1 MGSALAASPQAPV
14 VRDGALV
21 VMDRNAPRVPAGS
34 ISSLVEVVAPR
45 YDPSMA
51 SPSSDRIRALVP
63 GETQVRRKQ
72 PWLAPALVF
81 CLFLDFIL
89 CRDLGAAAPVEA
101 AAVDFFENR
110 IRPVLVENCYECH
123 SATAKKL
130 KSGLRVDSREALLKG
145 GDTGPAVV
153 PGDPT
158 KSRLLR
164 AVRHEEPDLT
174 MPPKTPKLPDAVIAD
189 LATWV
194 KQGAPFPSSFAA
206 APEKPHWAFQPVRN
220 QEVPVVSRSVI
231 GNQSSVG
238 ARRRTDSLNTAS
250 LITPSPIDSFIL
262 AKLPTKQPAP
272 PADKRTLLRRATYD
286 LTGLPPTADAADA
299 FEKDSSTDAFAKVV
313 ERLLASRQYGE
324 RWGRHWLDLV
334 RYADTAGETADYPV
348 PVAWRYRNWV
358 IDAFNADK
366 PYDEF
371 LREQIAGDILARQ
384 GARERYAER
393 VTATGYLAISRRFGF
408 DSENYHHLTIQDTID
423 TLGQTVLGLTLGCAR
438 CHAHKFDPIS
448 MKDYYALYGIFESTR
463 YAFPGSEQ
471 KQKSRALV
479 PLLPPEESQPKWR
492 EFDTRVA
499 ALARNLERH
508 KQSAPSAVLR
518 SLDDLDGDFEMQA
531 PAAGGSKG
539 VLVAPWVYEGTI
551 AVTADAQ
558 SPFKNLYA
566 LGKVGASVATGTNA
580 YRIAQAVHP
589 VRTRSSAGKLHVNLD
604 FRIAAAKT
612 PESGNHRFWIGARPS
627 SPAVEVILSP
637 EAVAVRT
644 GDIVKTIRSFNPGQW
659 QNLQLTLDLKS
670 GVVSGSVGQP
680 GDVATIA
687 ELPLAKSWNG
697 TIDFVAVDSQG
708 GEGGGLPGI
717 AIDNLRVQEQPIAPV
732 SRELPTLASASN
744 EPDPAALT
752 AQLQSLA
759 GIDGDFELQTDATP
773 PATPWHPGPNSVV
786 KIRASA
792 QSPFWNH
799 FPAGRLGLHLPNS
812 GAYNGFGQTLTNR
825 WKAEKTRQLFASF
838 DFRSANVE
846 KGGDGSWRFYL
857 GNGPGTSA
865 AVELFFNGREFFR
878 RSADKRDVV
887 QPLRVSEWYQ
897 VQVTLN
903 LKEKTYAG
911 SIASATNRTEF
922 TGQFASG
929 WDGSIDYTFID
940 SYGHLGGVKPA
951 LDADNF
957 VIGETPLSTLD
968 SQSAQFAEGEG
979 ETRRAKISELRRQL
993 AGLAASSEKSKQELQ
1008 QLLVEGPFDLTYAV
1022 SEGTPRN
1029 ARMQLRGE
1037 PDKPG
1042 EEVPRGFI
1050 EVLGGRKLP
1059 AETSGSGRLELAEW
1073 LTRPENPLTARVM
1086 VNRLWQY
1093 HFGQGLV
1100 KTPNDFG
1107 TRGQP
1112 PTHPELLD
1120 YLATEFIKR
1129 GWSMKAMHRLIMGS
1143 ATYQQGGVIS
1153 ETVISNQS
1161 PKAARGRTVTLNTD
1175 SLITD
1180 HFSPFPRRRLSA
1192 EETRDSILLVSGE
1205 LDPTPGHGH
1214 PFPAPTGWGYTQH
1227 TPFSAVYDHNQRS
1240 VYLMTQRIKRHPFLA
1255 LFDGADPNAST
1266 ADRRTTTV
1274 PTQALFFL
1282 NDPFVHTKS
1291 EKFAA
1296 RVERLGIDEA
1306 QRIEATYRLA
1316 LGRSASATEQ
1326 AEAAEFLAAY
1336 RLELAEAKQDKVE
1349 RAALAAFARVLIGSN
1364 EFLSVD

>member
-1 MGSALAASPQAPV
+1 LVQAVGAS
-14 VRDGALV
+14 
-21 VMDRNAPRVPAGS
+21 
-34 ISSLVEVVAPR
+34 
-45 YDPSMA
+45 YDSFMA
-51 SPSSDRIRALVP
+51 RPSSDRIRALVP
-63 GETQVRRKQ
+63 GEVPVRRMR
-72 PWLAPALVF
+72 PRLAAREVF
-81 CLFLDFIL
+81 CLLLL
-89 CRDLGAAAPVEA
+89 CMVCRNVATAATVKADGMA
-101 AAVDFFENR
+101 FFENR
-110 IRPVLVENCYECH
+110 IRPVLVDHCYECH
-123 SATAKKL
+123 SASAKKL
-130 KSGLRVDSREALLKG
+130 KGGLRVDSREALLKG

-153 PGDPT
+153 PGDPA
-158 KSRLLR
+158 KSLLLR

-174 MPPKTPKLPDAVIAD
+174 MPAKKPKLPDAVIAD

-206 APEKPHWAFQPVRN
+206 PPAKPHWAFQPVRN
-220 QEVPVVSRSVI
+220 PEVPVISRSVI
-231 GNQSSVG
+231 SHQYSVG
-238 ARRRTDSLNTAS
+238 ARRRTDSLNTDS
-250 LITPSPIDSFIL
+250 LTTPSPIDAFIL
-262 AKLPTKQPAP
+262 AQLPNRQLAP

-286 LTGLPPTADAADA
+286 LTGLPPTAEEADA
-299 FEKDSSTDAFAKVV
+299 FDKDFSPAAFAKVV
-313 ERLLASRQYGE
+313 ERLLASPHYGE

-358 IDAFNADK
+358 IAAFNADQ

-384 GARERYAER
+384 GPRERYAGR

-438 CHAHKFDPIS
+438 CHAHKFDPVS
-448 MKDYYALYGIFESTR
+448 MDDYYAFYGIFESTR

-492 EFDTRVA
+492 EFATRVA
-499 ALARNLERH
+499 TLARNLERQ

-539 VLVAPWVYEGTI
+539 VLVSPWVYEGPI
-551 AVTADAQ
+551 AVTTDAQ

-566 LGKVGASVATGTNA
+566 LGKVGASLTAGTNA

-589 VRTRSSAGKLHVNLD
+589 VRTRSSTGKLHVNLD
-604 FRIAAAKT
+604 FRISAART
-612 PESGNHRFWIGARPS
+612 PASGSHRFWIGSRPS
-627 SPAVEVILSP
+627 LAAVEVILSP

-644 GDIVKTIRSFNPGQW
+644 GDYMKTIRILKPEQW

-670 GVVSGSVGQP
+670 GTVSGSVGQP
-680 GDVATIA
+680 GDVAAIA
-687 ELPLAKSWNG
+687 SLPLEKTWNG
-697 TIDFVAVDSQG
+697 TINFVALDSQG
-708 GEGGGLPGI
+708 GERGAMPGI
-717 AIDNLRVQEQPIAPV
+717 AIDNLGVQEQSIAPV
-732 SRELPTLASASN
+732 SRELPILVSASN
-744 EPDPAALT
+744 EPYPAALT
-752 AQLQSLA
+752 AQLQNLA

-786 KIRASA
+786 KVRASA
-792 QSPFWNH
+792 QSPFRNH
-799 FPAGRLGLHLPNS
+799 FPAGQLGLHMPNS

-825 WKAEKTRQLFASF
+825 WKSDQTGRLFASF
-838 DFRSANVE
+838 DFRLASAGA
-846 KGGDGSWRFYL
+846 GGDGSWRFYL
-857 GNGPGTSA
+857 GHGAGSSA
-865 AVELFFNGREFFR
+865 AIELFFNRSEFFR
-878 RSADKRDVV
+878 RSADKREVV
-887 QPLRVSEWYQ
+887 QSLRVGEWYQ
-897 VQVTLN
+897 VQLELN
-903 LKEKTYAG
+903 LKDKTYAG
-911 SIASATNRTEF
+911 SIASATNRTAF
-922 TGQFASG
+922 AGQVASG

-940 SYGHLGGVKPA
+940 SHGHLGGVKPA

-968 SQSAQFAEGEG
+968 SQPAQLAEGEG
-979 ETRRAKISELRRQL
+979 EARRAKVSGLRRQL
-993 AGLAASSEKSKQELQ
+993 AELAAGSEKSKQELQ
-1008 QLLVEGPFDLTYAV
+1008 KLLVEGPFALTYAV

-1042 EEVPRGFI
+1042 DEVPRGFLGI
-1050 EVLGGRKLP
+1050 LGGRKLP
-1059 AETSGSGRLELAEW
+1059 NETSGSGRLELAEW

-1120 YLATEFIKR
+1120 YLTTEFIKR
-1129 GWSMKAMHRLIMGS
+1129 GWSMKAMHRLIMLS
-1143 ATYQQGGVIS
+1143 ATYQQESQYSVIS
-1153 ETVISNQS
+1153 FQFSVKGDQGGNEGKLKTDS
-1161 PKAARGRTVTLNTD
+1161 LNTD
-1175 SLITD
+1175 Y
-1180 HFSPFPRRRLSA
+1180 FSPFPRRRLSA

-1205 LDPTPGHGH
+1205 LDPTPGQAH

-1227 TPFSAVYDHNQRS
+1227 GPFSAVYDHNQRS
-1240 VYLMTQRIKRHPFLA
+1240 VYLMTQRIKRHPFLT

-1296 RVERLGIDEA
+1296 RVERLGTDEA
-1306 QRIEATYRLA
+1306 QRIEAAYRLS
-1316 LGRSASATEQ
+1316 LGRSPSATER
-1326 AEAAEFLAAY
+1326 AEAKEFLAAY
-1336 RLELAEAKQDKVE
+1336 RSELVAADQEKAET
-1349 RAALAAFARVLIGSN
+1349 AALAALARVLIGSN

>member
-1 MGSALAASPQAPV
+1 MRPQLA
-14 VRDGALV
+14 
-21 VMDRNAPRVPAGS
+21 S
-34 ISSLVEVVAPR
+34 IEIL
-45 YDPSMA
+45 
-51 SPSSDRIRALVP
+51 
-63 GETQVRRKQ
+63 
-72 PWLAPALVF
+72 WLLLACMF
-81 CLFLDFIL
+81 
-89 CRDLGAAAPVEA
+89 CRDVAAAAPKETADA
-101 AAVDFFENR
+101 AFFENR
-110 IRPVLVENCYECH
+110 IRPVLVDNCYECH
-123 SATAKKL
+123 SATAKEVKG
-130 KSGLRVDSREALLKG
+130 GLRVDSREALLKG

-158 KSRLLR
+158 KSLLLR
-164 AVRHEEPDLT
+164 AVRHEEPDRT
-174 MPPKTPKLPDAVIAD
+174 MPPKKLKLPDAVIAD
-189 LATWV
+189 LTTWV

-206 APEKPHWAFQPVRN
+206 PPEKLHWAFQPVRN
-220 QEVPVVSRSVI
+220 PEVPVISRSVV
-231 GNQSSVG
+231 GNQSSAG
-238 ARRRTDSLNTAS
+238 ARHRTDS

-262 AKLPTKQPAP
+262 AKLPTKKLAP
-272 PADKRTLLRRATYD
+272 PADKRTLLRRANYD
-286 LTGLPPTADAADA
+286 LTGLSPTADEADA
-299 FEKDSSTDAFAKVV
+299 FEKDSSPDAFAKIV
-313 ERLLASRQYGE
+313 ERLLASAHYGE

-384 GARERYAER
+384 GPRERYADR

-479 PLLPPEESQPKWR
+479 PLLPPKESQPKWR

-499 ALARNLERH
+499 TLARSLERQ

-531 PAAGGSKG
+531 PAAGGSRG
-539 VLVAPWVYEGTI
+539 VLVPPWVYEGPI
-551 AVTADAQ
+551 AVTTDAQ
-558 SPFKNLYA
+558 SPFRNLYA
-566 LGKVGASVATGTNA
+566 LGKVGASVAAGTNA

-604 FRIAAAKT
+604 FRISAAKT
-612 PESGNHRFWIGARPS
+612 PASGSHRLWIGSRPS

-637 EAVAVRT
+637 ESVAVQT
-644 GDIVKTIRSFNPGQW
+644 GERVEIIRALKPGQW
-659 QNLQLTLDLKS
+659 QNVQLVLNLKA
-670 GVVSGSVGQP
+670 GTVSGSVGQP
-680 GDVATIA
+680 DDVATIA

-697 TIDFVAVDSQG
+697 TIDFVAFDSQG
-708 GEGGGLPGI
+708 GERGARPGI
-717 AIDNLRVQEQPIAPV
+717 AIDNLGVQEQPIAPV

-759 GIDGDFELQTDATP
+759 GIDGDFELQTDATS

-792 QSPFWNH
+792 QSPFRNH
-799 FPAGRLGLHLPNS
+799 FPAGRLGLHLPNG

-825 WKAEKTRQLFASF
+825 WKSDQTGRMFASF
-838 DFRSANVE
+838 DFRVASAE
-846 KGGDGSWRFYL
+846 AGGDGSWRFYL
-857 GNGPGTSA
+857 GHGAGSSA
-865 AVELFFNGREFFR
+865 AVELFFNRGEFFR

-887 QPLRVSEWYQ
+887 QPLRVGEWYQ
-897 VQVTLN
+897 VQVALN

-922 TGQFASG
+922 SGQFASG

-957 VIGETPLSTLD
+957 VIGETPLSPLD
-968 SQSAQFAEGEG
+968 SQTAQLAGGEG
-979 ETRRAKISELRRQL
+979 KARRAKISELRRQL
-993 AGLAASSEKSKQELQ
+993 AELAAACDQSKQELQ
-1008 QLLVEGPFDLTYAV
+1008 KLLVEGPFDLTYAV

-1042 EEVPRGFI
+1042 DEVPRGFL
-1050 EVLGGRKLP
+1050 EVLGGRELP
-1059 AETSGSGRLELAEW
+1059 RETSGSGRLELAEW
-1073 LTRPENPLTARVM
+1073 LTRPDNPLTARVM
-1086 VNRLWQY
+1086 VNRLWQF

-1129 GWSMKAMHRLIMGS
+1129 GWSIKAMHRLIMLS
-1143 ATYQQGGVIS
+1143 ATYQQQTEGVRS
-1153 ETVISNQS
+1153 QESG
-1161 PKAARGRTVTLNTD
+1161 ARGRKRETLGSSD
-1175 SLITD
+1175 SRLLTSD
-1180 HFSPFPRRRLSA
+1180 SFSPFPRRRLSA

-1205 LDPTPGHGH
+1205 LDLTPGRGH
-1214 PFPAPTGWGYTQH
+1214 PFPPPTGWGYTQH
-1227 TPFSAVYDHNQRS
+1227 GPFSAVYDHNQRS
-1240 VYLMTQRIKRHPFLA
+1240 VYLMTQRIKRHPFLT

-1296 RVERLGIDEA
+1296 RVERLGTDEP
-1306 QRIEATYRLA
+1306 QRIVAAYRLA
-1316 LGRSASATEQ
+1316 LGRSPSAIER
-1326 AEAAEFLAAY
+1326 AEAADFLAAY
-1336 RLELAEAKQDKVE
+1336 RAELLKTKQEKVE
-1349 RAALAAFARVLIGSN
+1349 TAALAALARVLIGSN